1 MRLLLAPLVGLLLTA
16 AACGTSQSAG
26 PDSVAAARPVAGT
39 DSVSTATPFRDAAGR
54 TLERATFAT
63 GCFWCTEADFDKVA
77 GVVSTTSG
85 YTGGPELRPTYDDV
99 SGHRTGHIEAV
110 QVVYDPAQ
118 VTYEALL
125 ERFWRTTDPTDAGGQ
140 FCDRGSPYRSAIFVH
155 TPAQRA
161 AAEASK
167 AAVERTK
174 PFADA
179 IVTAIRPA
187 EAFWAAEGYH
197 QNYHEVENARYASY
211 RSGCGRD
218 ARLARLW
225 GTAPY

>member
-1 MRLLLAPLVGLLLTA
+1 MCIRDSTA
-16 AACGTSQSAG
+16 AACGTSQAPG
-26 PDSVAAARPVAGT
+26 PDSTSARRVAGT
-39 DSVSTATPFRDAAGR
+39 DSVSTVTPFQDASGR

-63 GCFWCTEADFDKVA
+63 GCFWCTESDFDKVA

-85 YTGGPELRPTYDDV
+85 YTGGPEMHPTYDDV
-99 SGHRTGHIEAV
+99 SGHRTGHVEAL
-110 QVVYDPAQ
+110 QVVYDPSR
-118 VTYEALL
+118 VTYAALL
-125 ERFWRTTDPTDAGGQ
+125 ERFWRTTDPTDDEGQ

-161 AAEASK
+161 AAEASL
-167 AAVERTK
+167 ATVARTK
-174 PFADA
+174 TFADP

-187 EAFWAAEGYH
+187 GPFWAAEAYH
-197 QNYHEVENARYASY
+197 QNFHDTDPVRYQSY
-211 RSGCGRD
+211 RLGCGRD